1 MAEIFR
7 KEALERRATPD
18 KLDDYIKVS
27 NPSVWLVLGAI
38 VLFLAGLGIWCVFGT
53 IADVQ
58 TGIVTVEDGTATLVM
73 DQAAAADL
81 NTGDE
86 VEVSGVTGTVVA
98 VSPDALPVSSLDSS
112 TQKEL
117 AAKSSWASEAAVS
130 INLPDG
136 TYPANVTV
144 AKIDPI
150 QLLLNRS

>member
-38 VLFLAGLGIWCVFGT
+38 VLFLAGLGIWCIFGT

-58 TGIVTVEDGTATLVM
+58 TGIVTVEGGTATLVM
-73 DQAAAADL
+73 DQTAAGEL
-81 NTGDE
+81 NTGDK

-98 VSPDALPVSSLDSS
+98 VSPNAIPLSSLDSN
-112 TQKEL
+112 TREEL
-117 AAKSSWASEAAVS
+117 AAKSSWVSEAAVS
-130 INLPDG
+130 IDLPDG
-136 TYPANVTV
+136 TYPADVTV
-144 AKIDPI
+144 ATIDPI
-150 QLLLNRS
+150 QLLLDRS